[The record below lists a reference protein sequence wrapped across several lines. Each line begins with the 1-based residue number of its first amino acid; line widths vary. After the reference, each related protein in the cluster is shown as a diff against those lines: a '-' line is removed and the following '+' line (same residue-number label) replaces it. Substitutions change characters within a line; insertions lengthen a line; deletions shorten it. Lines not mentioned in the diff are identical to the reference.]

1 MADLDST
8 NPSATSD
15 DPVAEFLA
23 REQSVLGDLEDDL
36 IDKVDVEIPQAPT
49 TNENE
54 DLINNINSNGITTL
68 NGDINGDFDHES
80 GDLSNGLGELSLNDN
95 GIKSSSM
102 DGHPPSMIS
111 QPIIP
116 AEEPESIKRW
126 REQHLKNLELKDE
139 EEKEKIEELRQQAKK
154 ELDEWYQKYQ
164 EQLNVA
170 KKQNRATEKE
180 WIAERDNEQP
190 GQAWEKI
197 SRMCDFNPKTSR
209 NNRDTSRMRS
219 ILLQLKQNP
228 PISSSTNPSSSN

>member
-1 MADLDST
+1 MSDIESST
-8 NPSATSD
+8 NAVGSS

-36 IDKVDVEIPQAPT
+36 IVSNKDDDAVINDSNNEIR
-49 TNENE
+49 
-54 DLINNINSNGITTL
+54 LNGEMNDFEGA
-68 NGDINGDFDHES
+68 NGDINS
-80 GDLSNGLGELSLNDN
+80 LSNGISDISINNKQREPSLVT
-95 GIKSSSM
+95 
-102 DGHPPSMIS
+102 

-126 REQHLKNLELKDE
+126 REEHLKALEKKDAD
-139 EEKEKIEELRQQAKK
+139 EKKKIEELREQAKK
-154 ELDEWYQKYQ
+154 ELEEWYHRYK
-164 EQLNVA
+164 EQVENA
-170 KKQNRATEKE
+170 KKQNRAAEKE

-219 ILLQLKQNP
+219 MLLQLKQNP
-228 PISSSTNPSSSN
+228 PSATASASASST